1 MLTLSPSQ
9 QPSRIVSLPA
19 DINARLLELDP
30 ALTANLLL
38 EVMQRGYEARIE
50 ATPASAPTAAGILYW
65 LASVHSLRTALV
77 ERHWSI
83 NNNQNCPIIIS
94 ADKSIAIVVMT
105 GNSDTGKEFG
115 NPTNQA
121 DKGAVLG
128 AAVQRN
134 VQYQL
139 FENLAIS
146 ELKKT
151 ECGTQLWVLLYHV
164 ESGAKGV
171 KGIRTE
177 LSLPSDFQKK
187 KIVDWSERI
196 ILSSISTIPTPSIT
210 PSLPVTPIEV
220 IVERKT
226 GTSS

>member
-9 QPSRIVSLPA
+9 QPSRIFSLPA
-19 DINARLLELDP
+19 NVEARLLELDP
-30 ALTANLLL
+30 ALTANLLR

-50 ATPASAPTAAGILYW
+50 ATPASAPTAAGILFW
-65 LASVHSLRTALV
+65 LASVHALRTQLV

-83 NNNQNCPIIIS
+83 NNNQNCPIIVS

-105 GNSDTGKEFG
+105 GDSDTGKEFG

-128 AAVQRN
+128 VAVERN

-139 FENLAIS
+139 FENLAIT
-146 ELKKT
+146 ELQKI
-151 ECGTQLWVLLYHV
+151 ERGTQLWVLLYHV
-164 ESGAKGV
+164 ENGVKGI

-187 KIVDWSERI
+187 KITAWSERI

-210 PSLPVTPIEV
+210 PSFPVTPIEV
-220 IVERKT
+220 VVERKT
-226 GTSS
+226 GT

>member
-9 QPSRIVSLPA
+9 QPSRIVSVPA
-19 DINARLLELDP
+19 DIDTRLLKLDS
-30 ALTANLLL
+30 ALTSNLLL
-38 EVMQRGYEARIE
+38 EVMKRGYEARIE

-94 ADKSIAIVVMT
+94 PDKSVAIVVMT

-121 DKGAVLG
+121 DKGVVLG

-134 VQYQL
+134 RQYEL
-139 FENLAIS
+139 FENAAIS
-146 ELKKT
+146 ELQKP
-151 ECGTQLWVLLYHV
+151 EGGTQLWVLLYHV
-164 ESGAKGV
+164 ENGFKGV

-177 LSLPSDFQKK
+177 LSFPSSFQKK
-187 KIVDWSERI
+187 KIVGWSERI
-196 ILSSISTIPTPSIT
+196 ILRSISTISTPLIT

-220 IVERKT
+220 VVERKT
-226 GTSS
+226 GT